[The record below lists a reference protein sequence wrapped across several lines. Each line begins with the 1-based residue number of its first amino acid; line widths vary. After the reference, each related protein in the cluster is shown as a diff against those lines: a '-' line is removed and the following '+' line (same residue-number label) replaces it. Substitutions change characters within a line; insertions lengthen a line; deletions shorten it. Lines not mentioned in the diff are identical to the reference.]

1 MARPSKFEK
10 IDLEQV
16 EKLAGFGLIDTE
28 IASVIGISTA
38 TLNNYKKKPE
48 FLESLKKG
56 KAKADAK
63 VIESLYLRA
72 TGYEHEDTYFSNF
85 QGVVTATPYIK
96 HYPPDATSMIFWLKN
111 RQPDRWREKQEVDHN
126 FDKDDINK
134 VMAQYSEA
142 FISHPGK
149 GLGTQRNQE
158 VQGE

>member
-56 KAKADAK
+56 KAKADSK

-85 QGVVTATPYIK
+85 QGVVTATPYMK

-111 RQPDRWREKQEVDHN
+111 RQPDRWKDNQDTGSGLTETEVNSLRKIAKNNVD
-126 FDKDDINK
+126 
-134 VMAQYSEA
+134 
-142 FISHPGK
+142 
-149 GLGTQRNQE
+149 L
-158 VQGE
+158 